1 MQTKG
6 KGFGMK
12 LKMNNLE
19 RIQYISDGFDYNEQI
34 ENVKNALDN
43 GIQWV
48 QLRWK
53 TYPATNELH
62 KLAYNIK
69 KLCQEYKA
77 TYIINDHVSLANEMD
92 ADGIHLGLNDDSI
105 DSAKNILGE
114 SKIFG
119 GTANTYED
127 VMQRQREGCDYI
139 GLGPMRFTPTKKKLS
154 PILGLEGYKNICNKI
169 KAGKIVTPPIFA
181 IGGIEENDIQK
192 FIHIGI
198 YGIAVSGLIKRNPE
212 LITKLKTNYEE

>member
-1 MQTKG
+1 
-6 KGFGMK
+6 MK

-53 TYPATNELH
+53 TYPAINELH

-77 TYIINDHVSLANEMD
+77 TYIINDHVSLAKEMD
-92 ADGIHLGLNDDSI
+92 ADGIHLGLNDESI

-127 VMQRQREGCDYI
+127 VIRRQREGCDYI

-192 FIHIGI
+192 LIHIGI

-212 LITKLKTNYEE
+212 LITKLKTNYEEQINNCR

>member
-1 MQTKG
+1 
-6 KGFGMK
+6 MK

-19 RIQYISDGFDYNEQI
+19 RIQYISDGFDYNDQI

-62 KLAYNIK
+62 NLAYNIK

-77 TYIINDHVSLANEMD
+77 TYIINDHVSLAKEMD
-92 ADGIHLGLNDDSI
+92 ADGIHLGLNDESI

-127 VMQRQREGCDYI
+127 VIRRQREGCDYI

-181 IGGIEENDIQK
+181 IGGLEENDIQK
-192 FIHIGI
+192 LIHIGI
-198 YGIAVSGLIKRNPE
+198 YGIAVSSLIKRNPE
-212 LITKLKTNYEE
+212 LITKLKTNYEEQINNCR